1 MKKYLFKAD
10 MDTLK
15 KFDGR
20 AEDYTVGRPGCAQEL
35 VDYLYN
41 RFEISDESVI
51 ADIGS
56 GTGKFAKYLLDR
68 GSEVYCVEPNPDMRH
83 MAEREL
89 NGYTNFHSVIGTA
102 ENTIYDI
109 LPEF

>member
-1 MKKYLFKAD
+1 MY
-10 MDTLK
+10 TLK

-20 AEDYTVGRPGCAQEL
+20 AEDYTTGRPGYAQEL
-35 VDYLYN
+35 IEYLYT
-41 RFEISDESVI
+41 RFGISDESVI

-56 GTGKFAKYLLDR
+56 GTGKFARYLLDR

-102 ENTIYDI
+102 ENTLYDI